1 MQKKSDIMFKKQDKK
16 FRLNI
21 ILKKVDPNT
30 VKIVV
35 FKNLARKTHFKADS
49 NILFVNPNVLKM
61 VEQFLQEKKLK
72 QNQKTKENN
81 D

>member
-1 MQKKSDIMFKKQDKK
+1 MFKKQDKK

-21 ILKKVDPNT
+21 ILKNVDPNT

-35 FKNLARKTHFKADS
+35 FKNLDRKTHFKDGS

-61 VEQFLQEKKLK
+61 VEQFLQEKRLK
-72 QNQKTKENN
+72 QNKK
-81 D
+81 